1 MPKRGLQLL
10 CLLLFLL
17 PNKMQGQSLPSLQVA
32 KEISKGSLTC
42 GLDYYLVTNSSQK
55 GFADFA
61 LIRREHCDDEA
72 ERSILDSLPLWGERK
87 PYKFFSE
94 GGVAYGESGFI
105 EHLPSATVYRFQ
117 NVPVY
122 NKAKTDSTLYLM
134 LNMARESDVPQ
145 ALVVSGDI
153 NSSSYKEKL
162 ELLSMIVPPLQ
173 RPQVDTSYQ
182 WTPRDSMSLRVLYN
196 QTSDVAAI
204 NAIFSSARLPHEYM
218 NTYQPLVSK
227 SYAYI
232 LGQIVNDRIS
242 EIFDSNSVPLADFN
256 YRYQDSSMS
265 AEDERFSFTLYT
277 SSKHIGEATKLFAS
291 TLASLDNG
299 GATLEEFERAKHKMF
314 TEAEMGTLSKMTT
327 NKDYVDKCV
336 SSYLY
341 GSNLASDDT
350 INKFFASTALS
361 RQEELPLFNSFVSA
375 LLDPSHNLTLRYD
388 VPESSVDEAEVQTM
402 FSGAWA
408 QGDEFFTDYKPSY
421 RDSLSFA
428 FPEVKMRL
436 RSETKEPVSGGELWT
451 FSNGVRVV
459 YKKLNTPGEF
469 YYSLMLRSGVSDV
482 EGLKP
487 GEASFVGDMLEIS
500 NVASLSGEDFRKA
513 LLSHGITMNQQV
525 TVSDLRISGKAPK
538 ENFNLLMNALLS
550 LSYHRTPNAEA
561 FAKYKQEESLRIDM
575 DLLSPTNVNSLMDSV
590 MHPDYL
596 YSERKNFAALQD
608 DLPQRAEAYFQKAFS
623 KVNDGLIVLVGDL
636 EEDELKKMLLPLV
649 GNFQVQKKYAQRP
662 HITTRYA
669 SGAVT
674 FIKEARPGLVGG
686 AELGVSFALSTPIT
700 FNLQSFL
707 AFQIAVRVID
717 KELTAV
723 LADHG
728 AYMQT
733 DNRVDL
739 FPNERATA
747 YFNCH
752 LCKSDGL
759 PQGVVVSDPLTL
771 LSAVRYVKSKL
782 PEIVV
787 SKEDLAAYKNE
798 IKGVQT
804 FRQNTP
810 DRLIDDVL
818 VRYSEGK
825 DLTTGF
831 DSALNAVS
839 AESVSQMLKQ
849 LCSGTEVEYVIL

>member
-1 MPKRGLQLL
+1 MSKTSLRLIS
-10 CLLLFLL
+10 LFLFL
-17 PNKMQGQSLPSLQVA
+17 FPIMMQGQALPSLEVA
-32 KEISKGSLTC
+32 KEISKGRLTC

-72 ERSILDSLPLWGERK
+72 ERAVLTSLPLWQSRK
-87 PYKFFSE
+87 PYEFFSE
-94 GGVAYGESGFI
+94 GGVGYGESGFI
-105 EHLPSATVYRFQ
+105 EHLPTATVYRFQ

-122 NKAKTDSTLYLM
+122 NKAKADSTLYLM

-153 NSSSYKEKL
+153 NSSSYKDKL
-162 ELLSMIVPPLQ
+162 SLLSMIVPPIQ
-173 RPQVDTSYQ
+173 KPQVDTSYQ
-182 WTPRDSMSLRVLYN
+182 WVHRDSMSFRVLYN
-196 QTSDVAAI
+196 QTQDVAAI
-204 NAIFSSARLPHEYM
+204 NAIFSSSRIPQEYM

-227 SYAYI
+227 TYAYI
-232 LGQIVNDRIS
+232 LGQIVSDRIS
-242 EIFDSNSVPLADFN
+242 GVFDSKEVPLADFR

-277 SSKHIGEATKLFAS
+277 SSKHLDQATRLFAS
-291 TLASLDNG
+291 TLASLDNE
-299 GATLEEFERAKHKMF
+299 GATLEEFERAKLKMF

-341 GSNLASDDT
+341 GSNLASDNT
-350 INKFFASTALS
+350 INQFFARTALS

-375 LLDPSHNLTLRYD
+375 LLDPASNLTLRYD
-388 VPESSVDEAEVQTM
+388 VPESSISEDVVKST
-402 FSGAWA
+402 FNSAWTS
-408 QGDEFFTDYKPSY
+408 GDEFFANYSPDY
-421 RDSLSFA
+421 RDSLNFE
-428 FPEVKMRL
+428 FPQVKIRL

-459 YKKLNTPGEF
+459 YKKLSTPGEF
-469 YYSLMLRSGVSDV
+469 YYAFMLRSGVSDV
-482 EGLKP
+482 EGLTP

-500 NVASLSGEDFRKA
+500 NVANLSGEEFRKA
-513 LLSHGITMNQQV
+513 LLSHGITMTQQV

-538 ENFNLLMNALLS
+538 ENLELLMKSLLA
-550 LSYHRTPNAEA
+550 LSYNRTTSPEEFARYKAEEA
-561 FAKYKQEESLRIDM
+561 LRIDM

-590 MHPDYL
+590 MHPEYL
-596 YSERKNFAALQD
+596 YSERKNIAALGD

-623 KVNDGLIVLVGDL
+623 KVNDGLIVLIGDL
-636 EEDELKKMLLPLV
+636 DEEELKKQLLPLI
-649 GNFQVQKKYAQRP
+649 GNFQTQKKYAQRP
-662 HITTRYA
+662 HINTRYA

-686 AELGVSFALSTPIT
+686 AEMGVSFALSTPIT

-717 KELTAV
+717 KELTIA
-723 LADHG
+723 LAEHG
-728 AYMQT
+728 AYIQG

-739 FPNERATA
+739 FPTERATV

-759 PQGVVVSDPLTL
+759 PQGVTVSDPLTL
-771 LSAVRYVKSKL
+771 LTAVRSVKSKL
-782 PEIVV
+782 PEITV
-787 SKEDLAAYKNE
+787 SGEDLAAYKNE

-831 DSALNAVS
+831 DSALNAVT
-839 AESVSQMLKQ
+839 AQSVSQVLKQ
-849 LCSGTEVEYVIL
+849 LCGGTEVEYIIL